1 MTRHTT
7 SGPSDESM
15 TNATDPPTSSRVP
28 LPSYVFAGIARLMIG
43 ESLDPDG
50 LTVSADEAM
59 QWVDVLDSTTPPA
72 IP

>member
-1 MTRHTT
+1 MTQRMAH
-7 SGPSDESM
+7 GPSDESM
-15 TNATDPPTSSRVP
+15 TNAIDPPASSPVP

-50 LTVSADEAM
+50 LAVSADEAM
-59 QWVDVLDSTTPPA
+59 RWVDVLDSATPSA